1 MDRRWMELCKDIVAA
16 VSFWNPRDRLR
27 LEPLHVPS
35 ETRRSRVI
43 YRGLGVTVHERLQVY
58 LLAS

>member
-1 MDRRWMELCKDIVAA
+1 MELCKDIVAA